1 MAHVVESVDLAEIV
15 DRAVARVRR
24 RAPGVTFDVRTSP
37 WWVVGEPPALER
49 AVTNLLDNAAK
60 WGPADGTVT
69 VRLAEG
75 AVVVDDEGPGIAPE
89 DLPHV
94 FERFYRSEESRSMPG
109 SGLGL
114 AIVQQVASRHAG
126 STEAVP
132 RPTGARGSSSGCPAP
147 PSSGRST
154 AAAPAPQPAGGVAS

>member
-1 MAHVVESVDLAEIV
+1 MARAHIDRIDHLSQRGPAGAHVI
-15 DRAVARVRR
+15 
-24 RAPGVTFDVRTSP
+24 
-37 WWVVGEPPALER
+37 
-49 AVTNLLDNAAK
+49 
-60 WGPADGTVT
+60 

-114 AIVQQVASRHAG
+114 SIVQQVASRHAG
-126 STEAVP
+126 STEAVASP
-132 RPTGARGSSSGCPAP
+132 HGGARLVFRLPGAP
-147 PSSGRST
+147 EQRPVDG
-154 AAAPAPQPAGGVAS
+154 AVPAPQPAGGVAS